1 MPGNTLNLRFF
12 ILGLLAQRSM
22 SGYDVKGYLKNLG
35 WLIGSPSAGSIYP
48 ALRSLLQSGLVT
60 VDVEVR
66 QDRPPRKV
74 YSITEDGRQEL
85 DEWLGQPVGPSG
97 SMKAFMM
104 RLILASHYA
113 PDRLRALMRQ
123 RRAEVARHQQELT
136 NSRASIGSTADLGQR
151 MALEYALSVAD
162 TELVWLDRELGRV
175 SQEVS
180 LVEVQ

>member
-1 MPGNTLNLRFF
+1 MSGSTVNLRFF
-12 ILGLLAQRSM
+12 ILGLLTQRSM
-22 SGYDVKGYLKNLG
+22 SGYDVKGYLKSLS

-48 ALRSLLQSGLVT
+48 ALRTLLQSALVT
-60 VDVEVR
+60 VDVELR

-74 YSITEDGRQEL
+74 YTITEAGRREL
-85 DEWLGQPVGPSG
+85 DQWVDQPVGPSG

-113 PDRLRALMRQ
+113 PDRLAALMQQ
-123 RRAEVARHQQELT
+123 RKTEVARHQQQLK
-136 NSRASIGSTADLGQR
+136 SSSASGGATADLGQR
-151 MALEYALSVAD
+151 MALEYALSVAE
-162 TELVWLDRELGRV
+162 TELAWLDRELGLV

>member
-1 MPGNTLNLRFF
+1 MSGNTLNLRFF
-12 ILGLLAQRSM
+12 ILGLLAQRSL

-48 ALRSLLQSGLVT
+48 ALRTLLQGGLVT
-60 VDVEVR
+60 VDVKLR

-74 YSITEDGRQEL
+74 YTITEAGRREL
-85 DEWLGQPVGPSG
+85 DQWVEQPVGPSG

-113 PDRLRALMRQ
+113 PDRLVALMRQ

-136 NSRASIGSTADLGQR
+136 NSRVSTATTVDLGQR

-162 TELVWLDRELGRV
+162 TELAWLERELGRV

>member
-1 MPGNTLNLRFF
+1 MSVGTVNLRSFM
-12 ILGLLAQRSM
+12 LGLLAQRSM

-48 ALRSLLQSGLVT
+48 ALRSLLQGGLVT
-60 VDVEVR
+60 VDVELR

-74 YSITEDGRQEL
+74 YTITEAGRREL
-85 DEWLGQPVGPSG
+85 DQWVDQPIGQSG

-113 PDRLRALMRQ
+113 PDRLAALMRQ
-123 RRAEVARHQQELT
+123 RRAEVARQQQELT
-136 NSRASIGSTADLGQR
+136 SSRASTGTTADLGQR

-162 TELVWLDRELGRV
+162 TELAWLDRELGRI
-175 SQEVS
+175 STEVA

>member
-1 MPGNTLNLRFF
+1 MSGNTVNLRFF
-12 ILGLLAQRSM
+12 ILGLLAQRPM
-22 SGYDVKGYLKNLG
+22 SGYDVKSYLKNLS

-48 ALRSLLQSGLVT
+48 ALRTLLQSGMVT
-60 VDVEVR
+60 VDVKLRE
-66 QDRPPRKV
+66 DRPPRKV
-74 YSITEDGRQEL
+74 YTITEAGRREL
-85 DEWLGQPVGPSG
+85 DQWMDQPLGPSG

-113 PDRLRALMRQ
+113 PHRLAALMRQ

-136 NSRASIGSTADLGQR
+136 GSRATTEKTADLGQR
-151 MALEYALSVAD
+151 IALEYALSVAD
-162 TELVWLDRELGRV
+162 TELAWLDRELGRV